1 MSDDRRRPQAPA
13 PPGTGGGLL
22 SFVLLA
28 CLLPLATSM
37 AIGEWSPRGVDAWLD
52 RIGWIFLLSL
62 MIVVPPFVGWPGR
75 RYWAICWF
83 WIGGLILLSV
93 YLPCLAIAA
102 AVPLGW
108 GRVGGPDEMV
118 LAYYAL
124 ALVLLCSPACWGL
137 LRLLTLRYFQPWT
150 RPDQWESEQ
159 SRTPGWAMAIIRFT
173 HPALATEIERER
185 ADRKT
190 EARQDGGRGARRRR
204 QPTRRRE

>member
-1 MSDDRRRPQAPA
+1 MIGAGPRRPRRRAPGEVSCPLSCWLASCRWRHRWRSANGRRVVWMPGWTGSVDLPAQSHDCRAAFRGMARAAILGDLLVLDRRSDPA
-13 PPGTGGGLL
+13 FSLSPVPGNCGGGAVGLGQDWRAGRDGAG
-22 SFVLLA
+22 VL
-28 CLLPLATSM
+28 C
-37 AIGEWSPRGVDAWLD
+37 
-52 RIGWIFLLSL
+52 
-62 MIVVPPFVGWPGR
+62 PGAR
-75 RYWAICWF
+75 
-83 WIGGLILLSV
+83 
-93 YLPCLAIAA
+93 P
-102 AVPLGW
+102 
-108 GRVGGPDEMV
+108 
-118 LAYYAL
+118 
-124 ALVLLCSPACWGL
+124 LCSPACWGL